1 MSEKII
7 QTILNVENKAKEI
20 ISQAQE
26 QSNSLVKTWQEK
38 NTLEQERLIAD
49 AKASYKLKIEKIRGD
64 IKIEEDKYNEQGNT
78 KAGENKLTLA
88 EVESIV
94 KQSIETL
101 ISGEYESN

>member
-38 NTLEQERLIAD
+38 NALEQERLIAD
-49 AKASYKLKIEKIRGD
+49 AKASYKLKIEKIRSD